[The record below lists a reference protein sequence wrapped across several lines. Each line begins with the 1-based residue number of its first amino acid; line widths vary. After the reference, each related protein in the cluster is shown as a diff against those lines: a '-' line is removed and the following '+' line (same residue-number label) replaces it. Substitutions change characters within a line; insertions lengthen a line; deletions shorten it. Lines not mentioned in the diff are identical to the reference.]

1 MQLNRSSSSTSDVQ
15 VVVFDGVQRL
25 SVLGEYKN
33 ELEALVANELMS
45 PAQPLSQLSDKEMQ
59 VHCWACCCCCETSAT
74 CPMF

>member
-1 MQLNRSSSSTSDVQ
+1 MQ

-59 VHCWACCCCCETSAT
+59 VGCSVLSVPLTVNAFVTA
-74 CPMF
+74 FDVVFNIR